1 MGVIYVYI
9 KGRLLFLILIFL
21 LVVFFLKSSFCETNQ
36 LSIEPPKVKPAPKQS
51 EIKPSQP
58 PSQFQQAPSLPSQ
71 VNTSSPYFLS
81 VSSFTASSSVIN
93 YGDDLTLS
101 WVITGKNLKNLK
113 LEIEPH
119 IGQIPLTRTDYS
131 NEFFRIEGS
140 KTIKPLQDT
149 KYVLKVSASDP
160 FKIDVD
166 PRTGRVSQRSLI
178 ASKELF
184 ITVKKPKIENVK
196 PSVNQKTMEIKFFAK
211 NTGNG
216 DFISSPIKVI
226 YHIISSPNRPYPP
239 LALGEFTT
247 ANLNIKQGDQVELG
261 KIILEDKE
269 RALGWGDRIF
279 LAVKIE
285 PIYKLPLEKD
295 DDIYEHKWE
304 KKELIINNEF
314 LKIFSDLLSGS
325 IKINNYYSGGC
336 FAGTTTTPTSPFTT
350 KKQKLTSE
358 EQKRIFFEAL
368 PCLPGDPY
376 YKQNDC
382 SIKFP
387 KLNSRQ
393 NFSVPRYELTKGWV
407 FTYDY
412 RGYVYDLN
420 ASWSGKDTFSI
431 SEGKI
436 KFRISFETEGTEIKG
451 YEYTQGHYYD
461 YSAPDYDLIK
471 FDMEIHLTPG
481 LRLGKISYID
491 VQIFPEVKGQFV
503 SGYQYIPNSSYW
515 ENEIDK
521 KLTKEISNR
530 LRDTMLS
537 DSIRGKIEEAIEKA
551 ITKNPLFDIF
561 RITNVRS
568 EGENI
573 IIEYI
578 YY

>member
-1 MGVIYVYI
+1 
-9 KGRLLFLILIFL
+9 LF
-21 LVVFFLKSSFCETNQ
+21 FFLKYSFCETNQ
-36 LSIEPPKVKPAPKQS
+36 PSIEPPKITPAPKQL
-51 EIKPSQP
+51 EINPSQP
-58 PSQFQQAPSLPSQ
+58 PLQPQQAPSLPSQ
-71 VNTSSPYFLS
+71 MNTSSPYFLS
-81 VSSFTASSSVIN
+81 VTSFTAASSVIN

-101 WVITGKNLKNLK
+101 WVITGKNLRNLK
-113 LEIEPH
+113 LEIEPY
-119 IGQIPLTRTDYS
+119 IGQIPLTKTDYS
-131 NEFFRIEGS
+131 NESFRIEGS

-166 PRTGRVSQRSLI
+166 PRTGRISQHSLI

-196 PSVNQKTMEIKFFAK
+196 PSVDQKTMKIKFFAK

-216 DFISSPIKVI
+216 DFISSPIKVE
-226 YHIISSPNRPYPP
+226 YLIISSPNRSYPP

-261 KIILEDKE
+261 NIILEDKE
-269 RALGWGDRIF
+269 RALSWGDRIF
-279 LAVKIE
+279 IVVKIE

-295 DDIYEHKWE
+295 SDIYEHKWE
-304 KKELIINNEF
+304 KKELIINNEL
-314 LKIFSDLLSGS
+314 LKIFGDFLSGS

-336 FAGTTTTPTSPFTT
+336 FAGRSTSETSPFTT

-358 EQKRIFFEAL
+358 EQKRISEAL

-382 SIKFP
+382 YIEFP

-393 NFSVPRYELTKGWV
+393 NFSLPRYELTKSRV

-412 RGYVYDLN
+412 RGYVHDLN
-420 ASWSGKDTFSI
+420 ASWSGKDAFSI

-451 YEYTQGHYYD
+451 YEYTQGHYYE

-481 LRLGKISYID
+481 LRFGKISYID
-491 VQIFPEVKGQFV
+491 VQIFPEIKGHFV
-503 SGYQYIPNSSYW
+503 SGYQYIPISSHW

-521 KLTKEISNR
+521 KLTNEIPNR

-551 ITKNPLFDIF
+551 ITKNPLLDIF